1 MNAKETR
8 KGLGKWIGKG
18 SEVGEGSEKR
28 PGLYCER
35 YTNHT
40 RNQCPIGTHTLRDER
55 GTDCWCLW
63 AFTGVLYTQISLLNR
78 LCNGDNPPASAMQR
92 IAFLSW

>member
-1 MNAKETR
+1 MDGEE
-8 KGLGKWIGKG
+8 
-18 SEVGEGSEKR
+18 SEIDEGSEKG

-40 RNQCPIGTHTLRDER
+40 RNKCPIGTHKLRDER
-55 GTDCWCLW
+55 GTDCCCLW
-63 AFTGVLYTQISLLNR
+63 AFTGVLYTRISLLNR
-78 LCNGDNPPASAMQR
+78 LCNDDNSPASAMRR